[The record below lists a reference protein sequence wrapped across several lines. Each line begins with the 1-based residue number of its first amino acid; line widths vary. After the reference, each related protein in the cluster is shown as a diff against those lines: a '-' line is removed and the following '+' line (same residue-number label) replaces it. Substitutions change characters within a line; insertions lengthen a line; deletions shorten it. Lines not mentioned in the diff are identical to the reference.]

1 MALLVHCGTERA
13 GKPRET
19 LSKEQCMNVKILRF
33 VALLFDALALAMEL
47 PNKIN
52 LSREDYLTVQQIYR
66 GWNRLAVVVIGAL
79 SSNLVL
85 AALERTK
92 SRTWALNIIAFLCLV
107 GTQIVF
113 WRYTYPVNQQTH
125 NWTVLPE
132 QWQELRKQWE
142 YSHATSAGLN
152 LVALIALTLSIL
164 AGEA

>member
-1 MALLVHCGTERA
+1 M
-13 GKPRET
+13 T
-19 LSKEQCMNVKILRF
+19 LTILRF
-33 VALLFDALALAMEL
+33 LALLFDALALVPALAHAMEL

-52 LSREDYLTVQQIYR
+52 LAREDYLRVQQLYR

-79 SSNLVL
+79 TSNLILAGLVRAKPKTFVL
-85 AALERTK
+85 
-92 SRTWALNIIAFLCLV
+92 NVIAFVCLV
-107 GTQIVF
+107 GTQVVF
-113 WRYTYPVNQQTH
+113 WRYTYPTNKKTH

-152 LVALIALTLSIL
+152 LIALITLTLSIL

>member
-1 MALLVHCGTERA
+1 
-13 GKPRET
+13 
-19 LSKEQCMNVKILRF
+19 MNVKILRF
-33 VALLFDALALAMEL
+33 VALLFDALALAPALAHAMEL

-92 SRTWALNIIAFLCLV
+92 SRTWALNMIAFLCLV
-107 GTQIVF
+107 GTQVVF

-152 LVALIALTLSIL
+152 LIALITLTLSVL
-164 AGEA
+164 ARDT

>member
-1 MALLVHCGTERA
+1 
-13 GKPRET
+13 
-19 LSKEQCMNVKILRF
+19 MNIKMLRF
-33 VALLFDALALAMEL
+33 VALLFDALALAPALAHAMEL

-79 SSNLVL
+79 TSNLVL
-85 AALERTK
+85 AGLERTK
-92 SRTWALNIIAFLCLV
+92 SRTLALNVIAFLCLV
-107 GTQIVF
+107 GTQVVF

-152 LVALIALTLSIL
+152 LIALITLTLSVL
-164 AGEA
+164 TQDA